1 MAFTIH
7 GLDEKLDDKLTER
20 ARRERM
26 SKNKLVKKLL
36 ARAMGM
42 ESGSKELDEYREFL
56 GRWTLEDLNE
66 FEQRQIENRRIDKVD
81 WR

>member
-66 FEQRQIENRRIDKVD
+66 FEQRQIENRRIDTAD